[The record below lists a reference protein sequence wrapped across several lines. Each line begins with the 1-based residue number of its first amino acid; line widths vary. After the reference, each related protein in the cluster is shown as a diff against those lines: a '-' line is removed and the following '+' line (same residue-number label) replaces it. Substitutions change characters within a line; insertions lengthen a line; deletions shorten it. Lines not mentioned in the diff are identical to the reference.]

1 MILGI
6 RERLEVMKYNK
17 IIMEEAL
24 EVIIDYRGKTPKKS
38 ESGVQTLSAKSV
50 KNNYIDYSKCYFISK
65 EEYNKFMV
73 RGLPQKGDILLT
85 TEAPLGLVA
94 KLDRDNVAIAQRLLT
109 LRGKKG
115 VLDNDYLLYY
125 LQSPKGQYSLKARE
139 SGTTVTGIKQAEFRK
154 IELHLPD
161 YEIQLKIGRI
171 LNSLND
177 KIELNNKINKN
188 LEQQAQVI
196 FKSWFIDF
204 EPFGGKMPSDWKNGI
219 LGSFV
224 EIKRGASPR
233 PIQKYLSDKGLHW
246 LKISDAT
253 SITSPFIN
261 EIKEF
266 IIEDGLKKTVF
277 LKSGNL
283 VLSNSATPGLPKIL
297 DVDTC
302 IHDGWLY
309 FKISQFSNEYLYLY
323 FKYIRK
329 NLVTLGNG
337 SVFTNLKTDIL
348 KNYATILPSKTILDE
363 FDNII
368 KPIFLTILEKT
379 REIKKLTEI
388 RDTLLPKLMSGEI
401 DISEIDI

>member
-1 MILGI
+1 
-6 RERLEVMKYNK
+6 MKYNK
-17 IIMEEAL
+17 ILMEEAL

-188 LEQQAQVI
+188 LEQQAQAV
-196 FKSWFIDF
+196 FKSWFVDF
-204 EPFGGKMPSDWKNGI
+204 EPFGGIMPSDWRI
-219 LGSFV
+219 GSIEEIV
-224 EIKRGASPR
+224 EFHNSKRIP
-233 PIQKYLSDKGLHW
+233 LSSAERNKRK
-246 LKISDAT
+246 KIYPYYGAT
-253 SITSPFIN
+253 SLMDYVDSYLFEGIYLLLG
-261 EIKEF
+261 
-266 IIEDGLKKTVF
+266 EDGTVIDKKGYPILQYIYGKFWVNNHAHIITGKLGFSVEMLYLLF
-277 LKSGNL
+277 SLTNVKSIVTGA
-283 VLSNSATPGLPKIL
+283 VQQ
-297 DVDTC
+297 
-302 IHDGWLY
+302 
-309 FKISQFSNEYLYLY
+309 KISQQ
-323 FKYIRK
+323 
-329 NLVTLGNG
+329 
-337 SVFTNLKTDIL
+337 NLKKISVIIPTINIL
-348 KNYATILPSKTILDE
+348 KL

-368 KPIFLTILEKT
+368 QPIFAQIRNIQNENILLKQ
-379 REIKKLTEI
+379 IK
-388 RDTLLPKLMSGEI
+388 DTLLPKLMSGEI
-401 DISEIDI
+401 DVSEIDI

>member
-188 LEQQAQVI
+188 LEQQAQAV
-196 FKSWFIDF
+196 FKSWFVDF
-204 EPFGGKMPSDWKNGI
+204 EPFGGIMPSDWRI
-219 LGSFV
+219 GSIEEIV
-224 EIKRGASPR
+224 EFHNSKRIP
-233 PIQKYLSDKGLHW
+233 LSSAERNKRK
-246 LKISDAT
+246 KIYPYYGAT
-253 SITSPFIN
+253 SLMDYVDSYLFEGIYLLLG
-261 EIKEF
+261 
-266 IIEDGLKKTVF
+266 EDGTVIDKKGYPILQYIYGKFWVNNHAHIITGKLGFSVEMLYLLF
-277 LKSGNL
+277 SLTNVKSIVTGA
-283 VLSNSATPGLPKIL
+283 VQQ
-297 DVDTC
+297 
-302 IHDGWLY
+302 
-309 FKISQFSNEYLYLY
+309 KISQQ
-323 FKYIRK
+323 
-329 NLVTLGNG
+329 
-337 SVFTNLKTDIL
+337 NLKKISVIIPTINIL
-348 KNYATILPSKTILDE
+348 KL

-368 KPIFLTILEKT
+368 QPIFAQIRNIQNENILLKQ
-379 REIKKLTEI
+379 IK
-388 RDTLLPKLMSGEI
+388 DTLLPKLMSGEI

>member
-1 MILGI
+1 
-6 RERLEVMKYNK
+6 MKYNK

-188 LEQQAQVI
+188 LEQQAQAV
-196 FKSWFIDF
+196 FKSWFVDF
-204 EPFGGKMPSDWKNGI
+204 KESDNNFISSEFGNIPDDFKISKIGELPITITDYVAN
-219 LGSFV
+219 GSF
-224 EIKRGASPR
+224 AS
-233 PIQKYLSDKGLHW
+233 
-246 LKISDAT
+246 
-253 SITSPFIN
+253 
-261 EIKEF
+261 
-266 IIEDGLKKTVF
+266 LKKNVTLYQETNYAYF
-277 LKSGNL
+277 IRNTDLKSGSFEVYVDKHSYDFLSKTTLYGGEIIISNVGDVGSVFLCPNL
-283 VLSNSATPGLPKIL
+283 NQPM
-297 DVDTC
+297 
-302 IHDGWLY
+302 
-309 FKISQFSNEYLYLY
+309 
-323 FKYIRK
+323 
-329 NLVTLGNG
+329 TLGNNIIMLRPKQDNLQYYLYIWFKWSYGQVLIQSIKGG
-337 SVFTNLKTDIL
+337 SAQPKFNKTDFKNLSFMLPPNSLLQKFQQYL
-348 KNYATILPSKTILDE
+348 K
-363 FDNII
+363 
-368 KPIFLTILEKT
+368 
-379 REIKKLTEI
+379 
-388 RDTLLPKLMSGEI
+388 
-401 DISEIDI
+401 

>member
-154 IELHLPD
+154 IELYLPD

-188 LEQQAQVI
+188 LEQQAQAV
-196 FKSWFIDF
+196 FKSWFVDF
-204 EPFGGKMPSDWKNGI
+204 EPFGGIMPSDWRI
-219 LGSFV
+219 GSIEEIV
-224 EIKRGASPR
+224 EFHNSKRIP
-233 PIQKYLSDKGLHW
+233 LSSAERNKRK
-246 LKISDAT
+246 KIYPYYGAT
-253 SITSPFIN
+253 SLMDYVDSYLFEGIYLLLG
-261 EIKEF
+261 
-266 IIEDGLKKTVF
+266 EDGTVIDKKGYPILQYIYGKFWVNNHAHIITGKLGFSVEMLYLLF
-277 LKSGNL
+277 SLTNVKSIVTGA
-283 VLSNSATPGLPKIL
+283 VQQ
-297 DVDTC
+297 
-302 IHDGWLY
+302 
-309 FKISQFSNEYLYLY
+309 KISQQ
-323 FKYIRK
+323 
-329 NLVTLGNG
+329 
-337 SVFTNLKTDIL
+337 NLKKISVIIPTINIL
-348 KNYATILPSKTILDE
+348 KL

-368 KPIFLTILEKT
+368 QPIFAQIRNIQNENILLKQ
-379 REIKKLTEI
+379 IK
-388 RDTLLPKLMSGEI
+388 DTLLPKLMSGEI
-401 DISEIDI
+401 DVSEIDI

>member
-188 LEQQAQVI
+188 LEQQAQAV
-196 FKSWFIDF
+196 FKSWFVDF
-204 EPFGGKMPSDWKNGI
+204 EPFGGIMPSDWRI
-219 LGSFV
+219 GSIEEIV
-224 EIKRGASPR
+224 EFHNSKRIP
-233 PIQKYLSDKGLHW
+233 LSSAERNKRK
-246 LKISDAT
+246 KIYPYYGAT
-253 SITSPFIN
+253 SLMDYVDSYLFEGIYLLLG
-261 EIKEF
+261 
-266 IIEDGLKKTVF
+266 EDGTVIDKKGYPILQYIYGKFWVNNHAHIITGKLGFSVEMLYLLF
-277 LKSGNL
+277 SLTNVKSIVTGA
-283 VLSNSATPGLPKIL
+283 VQQ
-297 DVDTC
+297 
-302 IHDGWLY
+302 
-309 FKISQFSNEYLYLY
+309 KISQQ
-323 FKYIRK
+323 
-329 NLVTLGNG
+329 
-337 SVFTNLKTDIL
+337 NLKKISVIIPTINIL
-348 KNYATILPSKTILDE
+348 KL

-368 KPIFLTILEKT
+368 QPIFAQIRNIQNENILLKQ
-379 REIKKLTEI
+379 IK
-388 RDTLLPKLMSGEI
+388 DYLLPKLMSGEI
-401 DISEIDI
+401 DVSEIDI

>member
-1 MILGI
+1 MIEWIEKSLGEVTSFITKGIPPKYVENESSNTIQVLNQKCNRNFSISYKEARLHNNTAKKVPDKKMLKKGDVLINSTGTGTAGRVAQIWNIPTPTTIDGHMILL
-6 RERLEVMKYNK
+6 RPTDE
-17 IIMEEAL
+17 
-24 EVIIDYRGKTPKKS
+24 ID
-38 ESGVQTLSAKSV
+38 
-50 KNNYIDYSKCYFISK
+50 
-65 EEYNKFMV
+65 
-73 RGLPQKGDILLT
+73 
-85 TEAPLGLVA
+85 
-94 KLDRDNVAIAQRLLT
+94 
-109 LRGKKG
+109 
-115 VLDNDYLLYY
+115 LLYY
-125 LQSPKGQYSLKARE
+125 GYA
-139 SGTTVTGIKQAEFRK
+139 IKSYQKK
-154 IELHLPD
+154 IENLAEGSTGQTEINRQRLQNEIIIKYPVSL
-161 YEIQLKIGRI
+161 EIQQKIAQ
-171 LNSLND
+171 LLMNLDD

-188 LEQQAQVI
+188 LEQQAQAI

>member
-17 IIMEEAL
+17 ILMEEAL

-154 IELHLPD
+154 IELYLPD

-188 LEQQAQVI
+188 LEQQAQAV
-196 FKSWFIDF
+196 FKSWFVDF
-204 EPFGGKMPSDWKNGI
+204 EPFGGIMPSDWRI
-219 LGSFV
+219 GSIEEIV
-224 EIKRGASPR
+224 EFHNSKRIP
-233 PIQKYLSDKGLHW
+233 LSSAERNKRK
-246 LKISDAT
+246 KIYPYYGAT
-253 SITSPFIN
+253 SLMDYVDSYLFEGIYLLLG
-261 EIKEF
+261 
-266 IIEDGLKKTVF
+266 EDGTVIDKKGYPILQYIYGKFWVNNHAHIITGKLGFSVEMLYLLF
-277 LKSGNL
+277 SLTNVKSIVTGA
-283 VLSNSATPGLPKIL
+283 VQQ
-297 DVDTC
+297 
-302 IHDGWLY
+302 
-309 FKISQFSNEYLYLY
+309 KISQQ
-323 FKYIRK
+323 
-329 NLVTLGNG
+329 
-337 SVFTNLKTDIL
+337 NLKKISVIIPTINIL
-348 KNYATILPSKTILDE
+348 KL

-368 KPIFLTILEKT
+368 QPIFAQIRNIQNENILLKQ
-379 REIKKLTEI
+379 IK
-388 RDTLLPKLMSGEI
+388 DTLLPKLMSGEI

>member
-17 IIMEEAL
+17 ILMEEAL

-188 LEQQAQVI
+188 LEQQAQAV
-196 FKSWFIDF
+196 FKSWFVDF
-204 EPFGGKMPSDWKNGI
+204 EPFGGIMPSDWRI
-219 LGSFV
+219 GSIEEIV
-224 EIKRGASPR
+224 EFHNSKRIP
-233 PIQKYLSDKGLHW
+233 LSSAERNKRK
-246 LKISDAT
+246 KIYPYYGAT
-253 SITSPFIN
+253 SLMDYVDSYLFEGIYLLLG
-261 EIKEF
+261 
-266 IIEDGLKKTVF
+266 EDGTVIDKKGYPILQYIYGKFWVNNHAHIITGKLGFSVEMLYLLF
-277 LKSGNL
+277 SLTNVKSIVTGA
-283 VLSNSATPGLPKIL
+283 VQQ
-297 DVDTC
+297 
-302 IHDGWLY
+302 
-309 FKISQFSNEYLYLY
+309 KISQQ
-323 FKYIRK
+323 
-329 NLVTLGNG
+329 
-337 SVFTNLKTDIL
+337 NLKKISVIIPTINIL
-348 KNYATILPSKTILDE
+348 KL

-368 KPIFLTILEKT
+368 QPIFAQIRNIQNENILLKQ
-379 REIKKLTEI
+379 IK
-388 RDTLLPKLMSGEI
+388 DTLLPKLMSGEI
-401 DISEIDI
+401 DVSEIDI

>member
-154 IELHLPD
+154 IELYLPD

-171 LNSLND
+171 LNLLND

-188 LEQQAQVI
+188 LEQQAQAVFDNMFPDISDGINCIGDIITPKRGKVLLAKDAIYGNIPVI
-196 FKSWFIDF
+196 AGGLEPATYHNISNTVAPVITISSSGANAGFVNLWHISVWSSDSSFIDSSMTNNVYF
-204 EPFGGKMPSDWKNGI
+204 WYV
-219 LGSFV
+219 L
-224 EIKRGASPR
+224 
-233 PIQKYLSDKGLHW
+233 
-246 LKISDAT
+246 
-253 SITSPFIN
+253 
-261 EIKEF
+261 
-266 IIEDGLKKTVF
+266 LKKRQKEIFDSQTGSAQPHIYPKHIAAMCISELNQTEIDKFTEIVNPLF
-277 LKSGNL
+277 KKVRNNKIENDYL
-283 VLSNSATPGLPKIL
+283 VI
-297 DVDTC
+297 
-302 IHDGWLY
+302 
-309 FKISQFSNEYLYLY
+309 
-323 FKYIRK
+323 
-329 NLVTLGNG
+329 
-337 SVFTNLKTDIL
+337 
-348 KNYATILPSKTILDE
+348 
-363 FDNII
+363 
-368 KPIFLTILEKT
+368 
-379 REIKKLTEI
+379 I
-388 RDTLLPKLMSGEI
+388 RDTLLTKLMSGEI

>member
-1 MILGI
+1 
-6 RERLEVMKYNK
+6 MKYNK

-188 LEQQAQVI
+188 LEQQAQAV
-196 FKSWFIDF
+196 FKSWFVDF
-204 EPFGGKMPSDWKNGI
+204 EPFGGIMPSDWRI
-219 LGSFV
+219 GSIEEIV
-224 EIKRGASPR
+224 EFHNSKRIP
-233 PIQKYLSDKGLHW
+233 LSSAERNKRK
-246 LKISDAT
+246 KIYPYYGAT
-253 SITSPFIN
+253 SLMDYVDSYLFEGIYLLLG
-261 EIKEF
+261 
-266 IIEDGLKKTVF
+266 EDGTVIDKKGYPILQYIYGKFWVNNHAHIITGKLGFSVEMLYLLF
-277 LKSGNL
+277 SLTNVKSIVTGA
-283 VLSNSATPGLPKIL
+283 VQQ
-297 DVDTC
+297 
-302 IHDGWLY
+302 
-309 FKISQFSNEYLYLY
+309 KISQQ
-323 FKYIRK
+323 
-329 NLVTLGNG
+329 
-337 SVFTNLKTDIL
+337 NLKKISVIIPTINIL
-348 KNYATILPSKTILDE
+348 KL

-368 KPIFLTILEKT
+368 QPIFAQIRNIQNENILLKQ
-379 REIKKLTEI
+379 IK
-388 RDTLLPKLMSGEI
+388 DTLLPKLMSGEI